1 MVPLTSL
8 WMPILL
14 SVVIVFF
21 ASFLMHMVLT
31 YHRSD
36 WRTVPKQD
44 DVMTA
49 LRPFNIPPGD
59 YMLPCGA
66 GPESMK
72 DPAFVAKMNA
82 GPVVLMTVRPN
93 GMPSLGKP
101 LGQWVLFSLFVTIV
115 AAYLTGRALGPTA
128 DYLEVFRFAGTVAFA
143 GYSFAYIPIA
153 IWYGRS
159 WSSTAKEIID
169 GLVYGLLTAGTFGW
183 LWPR

>member
-31 YHRSD
+31 YHHRD
-36 WRTVPKQD
+36 WGTVPKQD
-44 DVMTA
+44 EVMNA

-59 YMLPCGA
+59 YMLPCGG

-72 DPAFVAKMNA
+72 DPAFLAKMNA

-93 GMPSLGKP
+93 GMPSLARP
-101 LGQWVLFSLFVTIV
+101 LVQWVLFSLFVTIV
-115 AAYLTGRALGPTA
+115 AAYLAGRALGPTA

-143 GYSFAYIPIA
+143 GYSFAYIPYA
-153 IWYGRS
+153 IWFGRS
-159 WSSTAKEIID
+159 WSTTIKEIID
-169 GLVYGLLTAGTFGW
+169 GLVYALLTAGTFGW